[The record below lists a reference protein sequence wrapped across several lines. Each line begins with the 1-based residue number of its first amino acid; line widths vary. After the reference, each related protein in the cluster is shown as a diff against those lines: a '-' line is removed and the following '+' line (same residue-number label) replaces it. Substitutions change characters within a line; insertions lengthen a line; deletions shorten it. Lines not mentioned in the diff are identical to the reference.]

1 MPVSFLS
8 GLRIRTTR
16 RGRFTPRGFPLKGVG
31 RFEISVLP
39 RCRSM
44 LRCHQQNATGAKRC
58 ATVRKRCATVRKRC
72 GCFDSVIKVQCPPQ
86 SSDRGGLFR
95 TTRYVCF
102 CGDVRGSVPDTRT
115 SPAPS
120 LTSSNATLCL
130 SKVLVSSDLF
140 ASSPLSNATLFF
152 DSSEKAPAS
161 PACSRGSCLCRKNE
175 SFFSFAKFITCVTL
189 LSGGVYYAHKESKG
203 YGRSRTDPS

>member
-8 GLRIRTTR
+8 GLKMEITC
-16 RGRFTPRGFPLKGVG
+16 RGKFTPRGYPLMGVAS
-31 RFEISVLP
+31 FEISVLP

-58 ATVRKRCATVRKRC
+58 ATVRKRC
-72 GCFDSVIKVQCPPQ
+72 GCFDSVIKVQCPPG
-86 SSDRGGLFR
+86 SSGRGGLFR

-102 CGDVRGSVPDTRT
+102 CDGVRGSVPDTRT

-140 ASSPLSNATLFF
+140 ASSPSSNATLFF
-152 DSSEKAPAS
+152 DSSEKAPAG
-161 PACSRGSCLCRKNE
+161 PACSRASSLCRKNE
-175 SFFSFAKFITCVTL
+175 SFFPFAKFITCVTL

-203 YGRSRTDPS
+203 HGRSRTDPS